1 MHTGGGEQ
9 GSPAS
14 PERHPGFKRANTASP
29 GFEGEPAAGLR
40 HTPPGAAALVHQT
53 G

>member
-1 MHTGGGEQ
+1 MHLRGGEQ

-14 PERHPGFKRANTASP
+14 PEKHPGFKRANTAGP
-29 GFEGEPAAGLR
+29 GFEGEPATGLR
-40 HTPPGAAALVHQT
+40 HTPSGAAALVHQT